1 MQNALKAYRG
11 LSRFAG
17 AAPRIRA
24 MLRPPGPRLFF
35 VHTPKCGGKY
45 VEHALGWRLRLS
57 PPLRWRDM
65 RGHLTFREYEDML
78 RSHGERIADYLT
90 FSVVRNP
97 WDWHLSFY
105 TYVRHDA
112 GGRRSGHPGL
122 HEAFSRRSFRDHI
135 LGLDEFAASYPADH
149 PLNRN
154 LVDWVL
160 GADGTIA
167 VDRLLRQETLVDD
180 LRCLTSALGLPAK
193 IDPNRRINASRSAR
207 ERDYRARYDD
217 VMAEIVARRH
227 RRDQELLGY
236 RFA

>member
-1 MQNALKAYRG
+1 MAYR
-11 LSRFAG
+11 SPSKSAG
-17 AAPRIRA
+17 AAPRIRD
-24 MLRPPGPRLFF
+24 LFRPPGPRLFF

-65 RGHLTFREYEDML
+65 RGHLTFREYERVL
-78 RSHGERIADYLT
+78 RDHGERIADYLT
-90 FSVVRNP
+90 LSVVRNP

-105 TYVRHDA
+105 TYVRNDA
-112 GGRRSGHPGL
+112 GGRRSGHPAL

-135 LGLDEFAASYPADH
+135 LGIDEFAAGYPADH

-160 GADGTIA
+160 GADGTVA

-180 LRCLTSALGLPAK
+180 LRAFVTALGIRAR
-193 IDPNRRINASRSAR
+193 IDPTRRINASRSAR
-207 ERDYRARYDD
+207 ERDYRTHYDD
-217 VMAEIVARRH
+217 RMVEIVARRH
-227 RRDQELLGY
+227 QRDQALLGY